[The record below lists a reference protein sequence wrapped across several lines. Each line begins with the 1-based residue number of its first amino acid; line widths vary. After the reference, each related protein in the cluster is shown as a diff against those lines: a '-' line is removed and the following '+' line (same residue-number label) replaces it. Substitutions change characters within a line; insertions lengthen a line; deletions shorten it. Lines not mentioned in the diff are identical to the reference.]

1 MRSTPD
7 NDSPSIERRKGT
19 RRRAANPAVTA
30 RVGER
35 RQNDRRDAT
44 ASSGM
49 RIKSASPSSPS
60 LQSPNLI
67 AQSMIDALTDILEY
81 ENNQSRAKRAS

>member
-7 NDSPSIERRKGT
+7 NDSPDTDRRKTT
-19 RRRAANPAVTA
+19 RRRAPNPAVTA

-35 RQNDRRDAT
+35 RQNDRRDSSAT
-44 ASSGM
+44 SGM
-49 RIKSASPSSPS
+49 RIKSATPS

-81 ENNQSRAKRAS
+81 EQTQSRAKRAS